1 MTIKESHNII
11 LQEEFYLEENVEKA
25 IAIDEWS
32 ADALTTSMV
41 DDVFFI
47 LQKCGGRALAIG
59 SLQPL
64 CAILG
69 QLNNLL
75 RDSLRSALEYKWKVK
90 PTLMMQT
97 RLFTNECLV
106 LAHKVHLSIPV
117 IVLIE
122 HQLHGSSLSAFTAA
136 GGGCQAGAGSGSC
149 HRRGRREPALGRRGR
164 VRCSFQ

>member
-1 MTIKESHNII
+1 MY

-25 IAIDEWS
+25 IAIDEWI

-90 PTLMMQT
+90 PILMIQT
-97 RLFTNECLV
+97 RLFTNNCLV
-106 LAHKVHLSIPV
+106 LAHEMHLSTQSIVV
-117 IVLIE
+117 I
-122 HQLHGSSLSAFTAA
+122 Q
-136 GGGCQAGAGSGSC
+136 Q
-149 HRRGRREPALGRRGR
+149 
-164 VRCSFQ
+164 